1 MAGSDVKVL
10 VRPVVT
16 VFALGL
22 LVMVLGAA
30 WTWHDGY
37 RLYAVRTGSMTP
49 TFPTGALVV
58 AAPLGGPVVPGD
70 VVVFRSGGTGLTTH
84 RVVTVSG
91 DLLQTKGDANE
102 TPDVGA
108 VPQSAVI
115 GRVVAGTP
123 RLGYVVVFLQQPPGV
138 ASVMT
143 MLLCL
148 MLLRSMFFATPH
160 PTMGRHRAVEPLVH

>member
-1 MAGSDVKVL
+1 VKL
-10 VRPVVT
+10 FVRTVVT

-22 LVMVLGAA
+22 LVLTLGAA

-37 RLYAVRTGSMTP
+37 RLYAVRSGSMAP

-58 AAPLGGPVVPGD
+58 AAPLDGPAVPGD
-70 VVVFRSGGTGLTTH
+70 VVVFRSGGAGLTTH
-84 RVVTVSG
+84 RVMTVSG
-91 DLLQTKGDANE
+91 DLLETKGDANE

-115 GRVVAGTP
+115 GRVVASTP

-143 MLLCL
+143 MLFCL
-148 MLLRSMFFATPH
+148 MLLRSMFFATP
-160 PTMGRHRAVEPLVH
+160 PPMVGRHSAVEPLVR

>member
-1 MAGSDVKVL
+1 MKVFG
-10 VRPVVT
+10 RPVVA

-37 RLYAVRTGSMTP
+37 RLYSVRTGSMAP

-70 VVVFRSGGTGLTTH
+70 VVVFRSGGAGLTTH

-91 DLLQTKGDANE
+91 DLLETKGDANE
-102 TPDVGA
+102 TPDAGA
-108 VPQSAVI
+108 VPKSAVI

-160 PTMGRHRAVEPLVH
+160 PMMGRHRAVEPLVH